1 MYSLVIALTIPPVE
15 VGHGGL
21 VGEAEVE
28 VEVEVEVQNVTNA
41 VKLGIWLVHA
51 LILAMEGTMP
61 STTTDRRRLGRY
73 FYLIPHRG
81 LLTCFE

>member
-1 MYSLVIALTIPPVE
+1 MYSLVIALTTPPVE

-21 VGEAEVE
+21 VGEAE

-73 FYLIPHRG
+73 FYLIPH
-81 LLTCFE
+81 